1 MFGRGQR
8 DELDDDEAADL
19 ASKLRA
25 ELAKEVARVK
35 EEEGVDLD
43 TDADADADGY
53 VESRRLERL

>member
-8 DELDDDEAADL
+8 DELDDDEAEEL
-19 ASKLRA
+19 VRQLRA

-43 TDADADADGY
+43 VDEPGDGGDDY
-53 VESRRLERL
+53 RSRRLERL